1 MPPLHRMAIFVPP
14 VCDHKICQVVVGGSK
29 EAEWLPRSFK
39 GGTQE
44 VQTSPWTP
52 WSPWIFEHVQNS
64 RTKVAEEVGCSK
76 VTQRRQKGGTSIAV
90 VAEWRHKHCRGCR
103 MEAQWSPNGR
113 QVIDAFCCKFSRQS
127 GRCFCLPCRWS
138 SYTETGFSGVRWPL
152 SVLAI
157 FCSFKGGTK
166 VAILCKGG
174 IRPTWGLLIARMLLK
189 FQKQLIYHKSNLAG
203 SFFINNGSC
212 CLHNLIRA

>member
-1 MPPLHRMAIFVPP
+1 MTFLQILKQKTHPSQLGHAPYRHCLMPPLHRMAIFVPP

-29 EAEWLPRSFK
+29 EAEWLSRSFK

-76 VTQRRQKGGTSIAV
+76 VAQRRQKGGTSIAV
-90 VAEWRHKHCRGCR
+90 VAEGRHKHCRGCR
-103 MEAQWSPNGR
+103 MEAQWSANGR

-138 SYTETGFSGVRWPL
+138 SYTETGFSGVRRPL
-152 SVLAI
+152 SVLTI
-157 FCSFKGGTK
+157 FWSFKGGTK

-174 IRPTWGLLIARMLLK
+174 I
-189 FQKQLIYHKSNLAG
+189 S
-203 SFFINNGSC
+203 
-212 CLHNLIRA
+212 

>member
-1 MPPLHRMAIFVPP
+1 MNCSMNYKTDLYLMPPLHRMAIFVPP

-76 VTQRRQKGGTSIAV
+76 VAQRRQKGGTNIAV
-90 VAEWRHKHCRGCR
+90 VAEGRH
-103 MEAQWSPNGR
+103 NGR

-138 SYTETGFSGVRWPL
+138 SYIETGFSGVRRPL

-157 FCSFKGGTK
+157 FWSFKGGTK

-174 IRPTWGLLIARMLLK
+174 IR
-189 FQKQLIYHKSNLAG
+189 
-203 SFFINNGSC
+203 
-212 CLHNLIRA
+212 